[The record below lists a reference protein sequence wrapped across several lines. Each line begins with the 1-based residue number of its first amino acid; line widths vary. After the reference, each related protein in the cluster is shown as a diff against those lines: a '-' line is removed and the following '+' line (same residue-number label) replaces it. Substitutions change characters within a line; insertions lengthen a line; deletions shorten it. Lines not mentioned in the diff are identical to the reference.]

1 MSKHH
6 IVQSLTF
13 DQENMILTVDG
24 STYHIP
30 IDRASKRL
38 AQAAE
43 AERNFYKISP
53 SGYGIH
59 WFTIDEDLS
68 IDGLIRLA
76 NNLQPQNISQ
86 WWKILLL

>member
-1 MSKHH
+1 MTQHH

-24 STYHIP
+24 STYQIP

-38 AQAAE
+38 SQATE
-43 AERNFYKISP
+43 AERKLYRISP

-76 NNLQPQNISQ
+76 NDLRLQNVS
-86 WWKILLL
+86 

>member
-1 MSKHH
+1 MTPHH
-6 IVQSLTF
+6 TVQSLTF
-13 DQENMILTVDG
+13 DQETMILSVDG

-30 IDRASKRL
+30 INQASKRL
-38 AQAAE
+38 AQATE
-43 AERNFYKISP
+43 AERKLYHISP

-76 NNLQPQNISQ
+76 NDLQAKNIAQ
-86 WWKILLL
+86 C

>member
-1 MSKHH
+1 MTPHH
-6 IVQSLTF
+6 TVQSLTF
-13 DQENMILTVDG
+13 DQETMLLTVDG

-30 IDRASKRL
+30 INEASKRL
-38 AQAAE
+38 VQATE
-43 AERNFYKISP
+43 AERKLYQISP

-76 NNLQPQNISQ
+76 NDLQARNIAQ
-86 WWKILLL
+86 C